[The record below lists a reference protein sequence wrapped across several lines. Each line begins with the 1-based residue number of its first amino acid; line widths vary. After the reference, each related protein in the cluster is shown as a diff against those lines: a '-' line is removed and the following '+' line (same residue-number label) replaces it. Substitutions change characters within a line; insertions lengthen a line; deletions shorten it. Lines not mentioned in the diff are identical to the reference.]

1 MNEDVLIKI
10 IVVCIGVATVALY
23 YLNRRHRWKTYMGY
37 TKGQITELKT
47 RVKGTKCVCFE
58 YVVDGRLYTGVTGTV
73 MKAEEIVENNP
84 KYKDVTINTDRSLTV
99 EFSAYEFGNALSS
112 GYYYFHIIFSPF
124 F

>member
-10 IVVCIGVATVALY
+10 IVVCIGVATVVLY
-23 YLNRRHRWKTYMGY
+23 YLNRRHRWKTYTGY

-73 MKAEEIVENNP
+73 MKAEEAQNKEIPVRYNVNHPERYIVPDPYN
-84 KYKDVTINTDRSLTV
+84 
-99 EFSAYEFGNALSS
+99 G
-112 GYYYFHIIFSPF
+112 
-124 F
+124 